1 VEREKLNRFHIA
13 LMVFNTQSGAVLFT
27 LPRLTAHDFGTNGW
41 LMILPMF
48 VLVTLNI
55 MLISAVY
62 RMGRGQSIFDIL
74 SASLPRFLL
83 IPLYVLLWGL
93 FSMFGCLV
101 IKQYALIYQM
111 LIFPATSDLILKTFV
126 DVLVVLYITK
136 GIYTMSKA
144 NVIFS
149 LLLLLQIPL
158 IVLFV
163 HEFDLSRF
171 TPFWLKEGADMY
183 EGLNNLYGAF
193 LGYELCLFLFPYAEK
208 NKKWLKY
215 IHLGNGITMFVY
227 LLVSIMAYGFFGH
240 HALVHSSFPI
250 LDMYAYLRFPFIE
263 RIQNFLFSLFLFSIV
278 QTAGMYYWAGQEALA
293 QVFPQIPWKVIVF
306 VSMVATILVGM
317 IPKTL
322 IVVESWS
329 SYFTFVQIGV
339 AFGLPLLLI
348 VLLLMQRRLK
358 KHA

>member
-1 VEREKLNRFHIA
+1 
-13 LMVFNTQSGAVLFT
+13 
-27 LPRLTAHDFGTNGW
+27 
-41 LMILPMF
+41 
-48 VLVTLNI
+48 
-55 MLISAVY
+55 
-62 RMGRGQSIFDIL
+62 
-74 SASLPRFLL
+74 
-83 IPLYVLLWGL
+83 
-93 FSMFGCLV
+93 
-101 IKQYALIYQM
+101 
-111 LIFPATSDLILKTFV
+111 
-126 DVLVVLYITK
+126 
-136 GIYTMSKA
+136 
-144 NVIFS
+144 
-149 LLLLLQIPL
+149 
-158 IVLFV
+158 
-163 HEFDLSRF
+163 
-171 TPFWLKEGADMY
+171 MY

-215 IHLGNGITMFVY
+215 IHLGNGITMFLY
-227 LLVSIMAYGFFGH
+227 LLVSIMAYGFFSH
-240 HALVHSSFPI
+240 RALVHSSFPI

-306 VSMVATILVGM
+306 VSMVATIPVGM

-348 VLLLMQRRLK
+348 LLLLMQRRLK

>member
-1 VEREKLNRFHIA
+1 MEREKLNRFHIA

-215 IHLGNGITMFVY
+215 IHLGNGITMFV
-227 LLVSIMAYGFFGH
+227 SIMAYGFFGH

>member
-93 FSMFGCLV
+93 FSMIGCLV

-208 NKKWLKY
+208 TK
-215 IHLGNGITMFVY
+215 NG
-227 LLVSIMAYGFFGH
+227 
-240 HALVHSSFPI
+240 
-250 LDMYAYLRFPFIE
+250 
-263 RIQNFLFSLFLFSIV
+263 
-278 QTAGMYYWAGQEALA
+278 
-293 QVFPQIPWKVIVF
+293 
-306 VSMVATILVGM
+306 
-317 IPKTL
+317 
-322 IVVESWS
+322 
-329 SYFTFVQIGV
+329 
-339 AFGLPLLLI
+339 
-348 VLLLMQRRLK
+348 
-358 KHA
+358 